1 MDSVVGYVTAFPD
14 VNWLDIANNWVQD
27 LDDWPSKSS
36 PEQQSAYIR
45 RVRNEKL
52 LHEIHA
58 SNNKK
63 SIDMF
68 MKMYNNVNEYDKGLN
83 KWPTDYFS
91 KMFGQQ
97 YINRHINNSKKTQ
110 V

>member
-27 LDDWPSKSS
+27 LDDWPSKST
-36 PEQQSAYIR
+36 PEQQTAYIR
-45 RVRNEKL
+45 KIRNEKL
-52 LHEIHA
+52 LHEIQS

-63 SIDMF
+63 SIDSF

-83 KWPTDYFS
+83 KWPSEYFG
-91 KMFGQQ
+91 KMFGAQ
-97 YINRHINNSKKTQ
+97 YMNRHEENSRKVQ
-110 V
+110 A